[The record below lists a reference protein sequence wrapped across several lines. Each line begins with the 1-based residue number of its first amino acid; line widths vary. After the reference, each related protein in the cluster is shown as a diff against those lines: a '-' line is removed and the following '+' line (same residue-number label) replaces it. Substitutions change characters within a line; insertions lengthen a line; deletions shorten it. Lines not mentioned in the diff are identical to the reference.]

1 MNNTILGA
9 TPTKPGE
16 FERIKAE
23 IVMALDELRERGVVC
38 RVEETQAKGGLSLNF
53 AKGATSQTI
62 KFDRDEWTK
71 PDHIKSSVIE
81 RLEL

>member
-9 TPTKPGE
+9 TPTKPEE

-23 IVMALDELRERGVVC
+23 ITTALDELRERGVVC
-38 RVEETQAKGGLSLNF
+38 RIEETQGKGGLALNF

-62 KFDRDEWTK
+62 KFGSGEWMK
-71 PDHIKSSVIE
+71 PDAVKSAVIE

>member
-9 TPTKPGE
+9 TPTTPAD
-16 FERIKAE
+16 FERIKVE
-23 IVMALDELRERGVVC
+23 IVTALDELRERGIVC
-38 RVEETQAKGGLSLNF
+38 RIEETPAKGGLSLNF

-62 KFDRDEWTK
+62 RFSHDEWTE
-71 PDHIKSSVIE
+71 PDHIKATVIE

>member
-1 MNNTILGA
+1 
-9 TPTKPGE
+9 
-16 FERIKAE
+16 
-23 IVMALDELRERGVVC
+23 
-38 RVEETQAKGGLSLNF
+38 VEETQAKGGLSLNF

-71 PDHIKSSVIE
+71 PDHIKSTVIE

>member
-9 TPTKPGE
+9 TPTKPDD

-23 IVMALDELRERGVVC
+23 IVMALDELQERGVIC
-38 RVEETQAKGGLSLNF
+38 RIEETQGKGGLSLNF

-62 KFDRDEWTK
+62 RFAPGEWTK
-71 PDHIKSSVIE
+71 PDAVKSTVIE